1 MSARILKQFV
11 MVCAGTILL
20 APVWVDAAKAGP
32 GGQAGGQGTELN
44 KAEQVPVDGTWEGT
58 LGIIMGSRLLT
69 KGDTL
74 PFRLIIKGR
83 TAQVFVGTDL
93 TREVKPGK
101 FKVEQLGPNA
111 VIFAND
117 SGQDNDGTWVETWV
131 LVVTLKDS
139 KTLITNYYRVVNN
152 LDMPLSKSSS
162 KFSQGYSGEL
172 KRM

>member
-1 MSARILKQFV
+1 MGARILKQTV
-11 MVCAGTILL
+11 MVCAGMILL
-20 APVWVDAAKAGP
+20 APAWVDAAKAGP
-32 GGQAGGQGTELN
+32 GGQGTELN
-44 KAEQVPVDGTWEGT
+44 RAEQVPVDGTWEGT
-58 LGIIMGSRLLT
+58 LGIVVGPGLST

-74 PFRLIIKGR
+74 PIRLIVKRR
-83 TAQVFVGTDL
+83 TAQVFVGNDM

-101 FKVEQLGPNA
+101 FKVEQFGPNA
-111 VIFAND
+111 VISAHD
-117 SGQDNDGTWVETWV
+117 TGQDNDGTWVETWA

-162 KFSQGYSGEL
+162 KFSKGYSGEL